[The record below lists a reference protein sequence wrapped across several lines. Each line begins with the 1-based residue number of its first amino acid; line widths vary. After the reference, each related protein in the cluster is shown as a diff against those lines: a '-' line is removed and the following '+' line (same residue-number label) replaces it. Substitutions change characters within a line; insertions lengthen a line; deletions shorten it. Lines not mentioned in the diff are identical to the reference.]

1 MSVLE
6 NLKPERVFHYFEE
19 ITKIPH
25 GSGNTQGISDY
36 LADFAKEHGLRYI
49 QDESGNVIIFKEAA
63 GGYENAPVVI
73 LQGHVDMVCE
83 KLPNST
89 HDFTKD
95 PLTLFVEGDMIHA
108 DGTTLGG
115 DNGIAVAYEL
125 AILEDDKLQHPA
137 IEAVFT
143 VDEEIGLLGASALDT
158 TSMKGKYL
166 INLDSEEE
174 GILWAGCAGGMTSI
188 SELPVK
194 YQERTGI
201 CYDIKVDGLL
211 GGHSGAE
218 IDKIRANATLLMA
231 RFLHE
236 FREYGEFGLISL
248 NGGQK
253 DNAIP
258 RQAQASVLVE
268 AEDGERL
275 VSYAEEFTQMLR
287 KEYTGTDEG
296 ITVTAVCKGEKS
308 AQVLHPVSQEK
319 VIFFLV
325 NYPNGIQKM
334 CGFIEGLVETS
345 CNVGVTR
352 LTEEC
357 LTCSASVRS
366 SAGSAKK
373 ALGQKIQYLT
383 EFLGG
388 EYHVEGDY
396 PSWEYRQDSVLRP
409 LMVQVYKEMFKE
421 EPAVQ
426 VIHAGLE
433 CGLFY
438 EKIPGIDCI
447 SIGPDM
453 KDIHTSEETLS
464 ISSTARVY
472 EYLLEVVKRLK

>member
-25 GSGNTQGISDY
+25 GSGNTQQISDY
-36 LADFAKEHGLRYI
+36 LVAFAKEHGLRHV

-63 GGYENAPVVI
+63 PGYENAPAVI

-83 KLPNST
+83 KLPEST
-89 HDFTKD
+89 HDFKKD
-95 PLTLFVEGDMIHA
+95 PLTLFVEGDIIHA

-115 DNGIAVAYEL
+115 DDGIAVAYEL
-125 AILEDDKLQHPA
+125 AILEDEKLQHPA

-158 TSMKGKYL
+158 APLKGKYL

-188 SELPVK
+188 SELPVN

-201 CYDIKVDGLL
+201 RYDIKVDGLL

-236 FREYGEFGLISL
+236 FRE
-248 NGGQK
+248 
-253 DNAIP
+253 
-258 RQAQASVLVE
+258 
-268 AEDGERL
+268 EDGERL
-275 VSYAEEFTQMLR
+275 VSYAAEFTQMLR

-296 ITVTAVCKGEKS
+296 ITVTAVCQGEKTE
-308 AQVLHPVSQEK
+308 QVLHPVSQEK
-319 VIFFLV
+319 VIFFLM

-352 LTEEC
+352 LDEEC
-357 LTCSASVRS
+357 LTCSTSVRS

-373 ALGQKIQYLT
+373 ALAGKIQYLT

-388 EYHVEGDY
+388 EYHVEIIRHG
-396 PSWEYRQDSVLRP
+396 
-409 LMVQVYKEMFKE
+409 
-421 EPAVQ
+421 
-426 VIHAGLE
+426 
-433 CGLFY
+433 
-438 EKIPGIDCI
+438 
-447 SIGPDM
+447 
-453 KDIHTSEETLS
+453 
-464 ISSTARVY
+464 STVRILPCV
-472 EYLLEVVKRLK
+472 R

>member
-125 AILEDDKLQHPA
+125 AIL
-137 IEAVFT
+137 
-143 VDEEIGLLGASALDT
+143 EEIGLLGASALDT

-472 EYLLEVVKRLK
+472 EYLLEVLKRLK

>member
-36 LADFAKEHGLRYI
+36 LADFAKAHGLRYI

-63 GGYENAPVVI
+63 GGYENAPAVI

-95 PLTLFVEGDMIHA
+95 PLTLFVEGDVIHA

-194 YQERTGI
+194 YPERTGI
-201 CYDIKVDGLL
+201 CFWAATPGQRLIK
-211 GGHSGAE
+211 
-218 IDKIRANATLLMA
+218 
-231 RFLHE
+231 
-236 FREYGEFGLISL
+236 
-248 NGGQK
+248 
-253 DNAIP
+253 
-258 RQAQASVLVE
+258 
-268 AEDGERL
+268 
-275 VSYAEEFTQMLR
+275 
-287 KEYTGTDEG
+287 
-296 ITVTAVCKGEKS
+296 
-308 AQVLHPVSQEK
+308 
-319 VIFFLV
+319 
-325 NYPNGIQKM
+325 
-334 CGFIEGLVETS
+334 
-345 CNVGVTR
+345 
-352 LTEEC
+352 
-357 LTCSASVRS
+357 
-366 SAGSAKK
+366 
-373 ALGQKIQYLT
+373 
-383 EFLGG
+383 
-388 EYHVEGDY
+388 
-396 PSWEYRQDSVLRP
+396 
-409 LMVQVYKEMFKE
+409 
-421 EPAVQ
+421 
-426 VIHAGLE
+426 
-433 CGLFY
+433 
-438 EKIPGIDCI
+438 
-447 SIGPDM
+447 
-453 KDIHTSEETLS
+453 
-464 ISSTARVY
+464 
-472 EYLLEVVKRLK
+472 